1 MLGAC
6 NFGHLDAF
14 VGLAVAGLA
23 GLLTIG
29 VLGVISLTGLVMV
42 KRYKMFLRIF
52 ELAL

>member
-23 GLLTIG
+23 GLSTLD
-29 VLGVISLTGLVMV
+29 VLGFIGLTGLVMV
-42 KRYKMFLRIF
+42 KWYETFLQRF